1 VVWSKAIGRAD
12 GEVRGTG
19 LLFQSGLEFSKM
31 TAEVQKLL
39 TAYLEAE
46 GTPPP
51 DWSGEARA

>member
-1 VVWSKAIGRAD
+1 M
-12 GEVRGTG
+12 
-19 LLFQSGLEFSKM
+19 LFQSGLEFSKM